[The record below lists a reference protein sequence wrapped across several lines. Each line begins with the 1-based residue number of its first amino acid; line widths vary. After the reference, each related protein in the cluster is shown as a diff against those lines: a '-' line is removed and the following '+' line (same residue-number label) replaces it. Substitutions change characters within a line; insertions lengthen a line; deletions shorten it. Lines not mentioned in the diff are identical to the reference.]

1 MAECQRR
8 ICEEGKIH
16 FDYKCHKND
25 SNIVPTYDSNTS
37 CGESQILLLNP
48 YGEGTAI

>member
-16 FDYKCHKND
+16 FDYKCHNND

-48 YGEGTAI
+48 YGEGTPI